1 MTIDELANHYLERKS
16 LRPASERD
24 YRNVARQL
32 RCTLPDI
39 ESIQALTEDDLIL
52 FRSRIIERASKVTW
66 NTYRRHLS
74 VLLRH
79 AARYQ
84 LIESNPIVGIS
95 QAAVPPR
102 PYKTLSVPTL
112 VDLIHLTK
120 TDARFE
126 PNWFWVAVL
135 RTMYYSGMRLRQVV
149 CLKWGDVDWKQHSLR
164 LGWEGSKTAREW
176 SVPTQRFVSDL
187 QIVHN
192 QTCRIAPPAPEHQL
206 FRLPLFLPPER
217 CRVRHAMTE
226 WHVTRFFR
234 QLTKISGVTISAHR
248 VRHTT
253 ATEMVKHHHHNGY
266 DLTAI
271 QHLLGHTDYRT
282 TASYIHPDLAQLAA
296 AVSTLD
302 KI

>member
-1 MTIDELANHYLERKS
+1 MTAEELADHYLERRT
-16 LRPASERD
+16 LRPATERD

-32 RCTLPDI
+32 RSTLPNV
-39 ESIQALTEDDLIL
+39 ESIQDLKEDDLIL
-52 FRSRIIERASKVTW
+52 FRRRIIERASKVTW

-74 VLLRH
+74 ALLRH
-79 AARYQ
+79 AVQYGFVTD
-84 LIESNPIVGIS
+84 NPIVGIS

-102 PYKTLSVPTL
+102 AYKTLPVPTL
-112 VDLIHLTK
+112 AKLLRLAE
-120 TDARFE
+120 TDSRFT

-149 CLKWGDVDWKQHSLR
+149 CLTWRDVDWEQNSLR
-164 LGWEGSKTAREW
+164 LGWEGSKTRREW
-176 SVPTQRFVSDL
+176 SVPTARFNDDL
-187 QIVHN
+187 RIVHA
-192 QTCRIAPPAPEHQL
+192 QTCRIAVPSPEHQL

-217 CRVRHAMTE
+217 CKVRHAMTE

-248 VRHTT
+248 IRHTT
-253 ATEMVKHHHHNGY
+253 ATEMVKHHQHKGY
-266 DLTAI
+266 DLTAV

-282 TASYIHPDLAQLAA
+282 TASYIHPDMAQLAA
-296 AVSTLD
+296 AVETLD